1 MKVIFLDVDGVL
13 NSQQLFEKCEDDQ
26 LISVD
31 EDNIKNL
38 KTIVDATGAKIVLSS
53 SWRYGWAEH
62 SDAVQDW
69 CQILVDILAKYDLKI
84 IDKTEYLS
92 SGRREDE
99 IKDWLDKC
107 EEKIEGFVILDDGAY
122 EWHRHGFD
130 KHLVKTDFCTGGLRE
145 EDADK
150 AIKILNKKRLFSFF
164 FFNSRSCFNRFFNFY
179 FFSCN
184 IHRYIYRRRLCL
196 IRHTVFRIFTI
207 LVRAYRTVCKQHIK
221 SE

>member
-69 CQILVDILAKYDLKI
+69 CQILVDILAV
-84 IDKTEYLS
+84 E
-92 SGRREDE
+92 
-99 IKDWLDKC
+99 
-107 EEKIEGFVILDDGAY
+107 EEKMRSKIGWIS
-122 EWHRHGFD
+122 
-130 KHLVKTDFCTGGLRE
+130 VK
-145 EDADK
+145 
-150 AIKILNKKRLFSFF
+150 
-164 FFNSRSCFNRFFNFY
+164 
-179 FFSCN
+179 
-184 IHRYIYRRRLCL
+184 RRLKVL
-196 IRHTVFRIFTI
+196 S
-207 LVRAYRTVCKQHIK
+207 Y
-221 SE
+221 

>member
-1 MKVIFLDVDGVL
+1 MKDQY
-13 NSQQLFEKCEDDQ
+13 NHKYDD
-26 LISVD
+26 I
-31 EDNIKNL
+31 INL
-38 KTIVDATGAKIVLSS
+38 PHPTSKKHPRMSLYA
-53 SWRYGWAEH
+53 RAEH

-164 FFNSRSCFNRFFNFY
+164 KKY
-179 FFSCN
+179 
-184 IHRYIYRRRLCL
+184 
-196 IRHTVFRIFTI
+196 
-207 LVRAYRTVCKQHIK
+207 
-221 SE
+221 